1 MENKEKLEE
10 KSPSEQG
17 KKVPLIANN
26 LNIVIDKYGLMPLE
40 SIYYMKDYVDKCPEL
55 IPDEGTLKVIEL
67 RNLTQDFPEVIEA
80 LKEAKSSDNLVVVCS
95 WINLDVA
102 EEIMVRYCN
111 FVTLVV
117 AVDVHSR
124 QYERTRDGYRVNVIN
139 LCEDEN
145 ANSVNEKEKSVTTV
159 ENTEVDKLKE
169 KFYKTHLYDY
179 IGNDIDSWKDKTIML
194 VWSGGA
200 DSTLLLHELSMFC
213 KLLGKKLYVVH
224 VNTPLLNKRKRS
236 METNAMEATYDRI
249 RQSDPSVYC
258 EIKSCRLD
266 IDGTENLFDT
276 PRTTLS
282 LPQQTMWAL
291 YTSLMAPEKTR
302 IFFGYIEEDH
312 FWHYKE
318 SFVNLIYWF
327 NKCTGKDIITDY
339 PYEYVGKVEIIKKL
353 LEMGIYEDTWSC
365 EQVEGICKPC
375 GKCRPCHENITALT
389 ELTLDGNT
397 KARNALKSR
406 YGKEL

>member
-1 MENKEKLEE
+1 
-10 KSPSEQG
+10 
-17 KKVPLIANN
+17 
-26 LNIVIDKYGLMPLE
+26 
-40 SIYYMKDYVDKCPEL
+40 
-55 IPDEGTLKVIEL
+55 
-67 RNLTQDFPEVIEA
+67 
-80 LKEAKSSDNLVVVCS
+80 
-95 WINLDVA
+95 
-102 EEIMVRYCN
+102 
-111 FVTLVV
+111 
-117 AVDVHSR
+117 
-124 QYERTRDGYRVNVIN
+124 
-139 LCEDEN
+139 
-145 ANSVNEKEKSVTTV
+145 
-159 ENTEVDKLKE
+159 
-169 KFYKTHLYDY
+169 
-179 IGNDIDSWKDKTIML
+179 
-194 VWSGGA
+194 
-200 DSTLLLHELSMFC
+200 
-213 KLLGKKLYVVH
+213 
-224 VNTPLLNKRKRS
+224 
-236 METNAMEATYDRI
+236 METNAMIATYDRI
-249 RQSDPSVYC
+249 TQSDPSVYC

-276 PRTTLS
+276 SRTTLS

-318 SFVNLIYWF
+318 SFINLIYWF
-327 NKCTGKDIITDY
+327 NKCTGKDIVTDY
-339 PYEYVGKVEIIKKL
+339 PYEYVGKVEIIEKL